1 MAVHSRSVLDGENP
15 LTEHISLFILQLLLI
30 ISFSR
35 LLAVGLRHLKQPTVI
50 AEVIGGIL
58 LGPTGLSRIPVFKEN
73 VFPTDSL
80 PRLKLVADI
89 GLVLY
94 LFLVGMELDPVQIT
108 KNFRKAATISLA
120 GIMLPFGMGVGVA
133 RLIYDQYIQS
143 DIPFTSFFVFCGVAM
158 SITAFPV
165 LARILTER
173 RLITTPV
180 GQATITAAASDDAA
194 AWCLL
199 LLTVALINNPDRSI
213 NALFVFL
220 IVIAFGLFLWIAVR
234 PVFVMLVNR
243 SRRDNGAS
251 QTNVFIIFIV
261 MLISA
266 WFTQAIGVHAIF
278 GSFLVGLITPHDR
291 GFAIALTEKMEDLVA
306 VLFLPLYFAYS
317 GLNTNLVE
325 LNDAMS
331 WLMVLLVLVVACA
344 GKIIGCTAAARF
356 AKMPWRESIAIGL
369 LMNTKGLIE
378 IIVLNLGLQGGLIT
392 EKVFAIFLVMALATT
407 LMTVPLVS
415 IVYPFSVY
423 MHSEYTPSDGDHSPE
438 LQTEPSQKTLQSN
451 FSILICLPNMKTTSS
466 MMQFLQ
472 MLHSSQRKLEFYCLR
487 LIELGSRMSQVMMAS
502 ESVNT
507 MNSDPVMSV
516 LRSFANVNQVK
527 LKTLLTVGQ
536 ETHFHSDVIEASD
549 DLGCHFV
556 VFPIEVHPKKVSGSN
571 NGIPK
576 WAVQCVEKL
585 WIHSHCPVGFFVDR
599 GFGVSKSPFKVPS
612 GLEDVSPSTKKT
624 IFFVMDNNPDSLEAA
639 VVMNFLAYHDC
650 NFVVYTIDEESSPA
664 LEALETFPNVTV
676 EHGTFDIKLISR
688 TTKLEKRDLI
698 VIGYKTVNSDLTT
711 TGFKFWLEH
720 VSHTSFMVVKGVAE
734 PPMEKELE
742 EHSLRMRRTHSHR
755 SLIGLTRP
763 DSVL

>member
-1 MAVHSRSVLDGENP
+1 MAIHSRSVLDGENP
-15 LTEHISLFILQLLLI
+15 LNEHISLFILQLLLI
-30 ISFSR
+30 LVLCR
-35 LLAVGLRHLKQPTVI
+35 LLTIGLRHFKQPTVI
-50 AEVIGGIL
+50 AEVLGGIV
-58 LGPTGLSRIPVFKEN
+58 LGPTCLSRITSFKEH

-94 LFLVGMELDPVQIT
+94 LFLVGMELDPVHIS
-108 KNFRKAATISLA
+108 KSFRKAATISLA
-120 GIMLPFGMGVGVA
+120 GILLPFGMGVGVA

-173 RLITTPV
+173 RLMATSV
-180 GQATITAAASDDAA
+180 GQATIAAAASDDAA

-220 IVIAFGLFLWIAVR
+220 IVIAFALFLWIAVR
-234 PVFVMLVNR
+234 PMFVTLVNG
-243 SRRDNGAS
+243 SRRENGAS
-251 QTNVFIIFIV
+251 QTNVFIVSMV
-261 MLISA
+261 MLMSA

-291 GFAIALTEKMEDLVA
+291 GFAIALTEKMEDLVSI
-306 VLFLPLYFAYS
+306 LFLPLYFAYS
-317 GLNTNLVE
+317 GLNTNLTE
-325 LNDAMS
+325 LNDGTS

-344 GKIIGCTAAARF
+344 GKIIGCTSAARW
-356 AKMPWRESIAIGL
+356 ANMSWRESFAIGL

-392 EKVFAIFLVMALATT
+392 EKVFAIFLVMALTTT

-415 IVYPFSVY
+415 MVYPFSMY
-423 MHSEYTPSDGDHSPE
+423 MQNEYTPTEGEDQRE
-438 LQTEPSQKTLQSN
+438 LPCDESQKTLPSQ
-451 FSILICLPNMKTTSS
+451 FSILVCLPNMKTTSS
-466 MMQFLQ
+466 MMQFLK
-472 MLHSSQRKLEFYCLR
+472 MLQSSPRQLELNCLR

-502 ESVNT
+502 ESINT

-516 LRSFANVNQVK
+516 LRTFANVNQVK
-527 LKTLLTVGQ
+527 LRTLLTVGQ
-536 ETHFHSDVIEASD
+536 ETHFHSDVMEASD

-556 VFPIEVHPKKVSGSN
+556 IFPIEVHPKKVSGSN

-576 WAVQCVEKL
+576 WAVQCIEKL
-585 WIHSHCPVGFFVDR
+585 WAHTHCPVGFFVDR
-599 GFGVSKSPFKVPS
+599 GFGVSKTPFHIPS
-612 GLEDVSPSTKKT
+612 ALEDAPPSLKKT
-624 IFFVMDNNPDSLEAA
+624 IFFIMDNSPDSMEAG
-639 VVMNFLAYHDC
+639 VVMNFLAYYDC
-650 NFVVYTIDEESSPA
+650 DFVVYTIDHEPSAA
-664 LEALETFPNVTV
+664 LEALETFPNVKV
-676 EHGTFDIKLISR
+676 EPGTFDIKLISR
-688 TTKLEKRDLI
+688 TTKLAKRDLI
-698 VIGYKTVNSDLTT
+698 VIGHGLLHSDVST
-711 TGFKFWLEH
+711 TGYKFWLEH

-734 PPMEKELE
+734 PSHEKDVEQHGLT
-742 EHSLRMRRTHSHR
+742 MRRNHSHR